1 MKIAVDAS
9 PIRPGHAAGLEA
21 FTYGLLTGM
30 AADTS
35 CDLRVN
41 VLRGTLAQWREQVPA
56 TRLAWTEVAQ
66 PLRSDNPAGQLL
78 RRWTPT
84 AIRNSLAVRTA
95 VNAVRQRSVV
105 RHTDAD
111 VTLFPFHS
119 APIGPGRSVVVLH
132 DLRHL
137 RADFHAPGYA
147 AVIRRNV
154 ARAAAIVVTWPH
166 PYQETLRLFPEAA
179 ERTVLIPTPTFQPA
193 PQRAHARPEPGLLVY
208 PSSTA
213 EHKNH
218 ATLLEAMAL
227 LPHCRL
233 ICPGPLV
240 EPEAS
245 RLLARAALPDLRG
258 RVSFPGF
265 VSLDALNALYA
276 RADAVVVPS
285 LWEAASGAMLEAF
298 SWGLPVA
305 CADVEPLLAQL
316 EFTRAD
322 AAVFRAQDPR
332 SLADAVRQLL
342 DNRERY
348 AAASRHANERL
359 AGRTWE
365 ATGRD
370 YLDVLRWAAQG
381 GSNPVPRSPFVA
393 TFDPAAVAA
402 EGEAS

>member
-1 MKIAVDAS
+1 MRVAVDAA

-30 AADTS
+30 AADDT

-41 VLRGTLAQWREQVPA
+41 VLRGTLAQWRDQVPDA
-56 TRLAWTEVAQ
+56 RIDWTEVAQ
-66 PLRSDNPAGQLL
+66 PLRSDNPTGQLL
-78 RRWTPT
+78 RRWTPRVM
-84 AIRNSLAVRTA
+84 RNSRTVRTA

-105 RHTDAD
+105 RHSDTD
-111 VTLFPFHS
+111 VTLSPVHG
-119 APIGPGRSVVVLH
+119 APIGSGTSVVVLH
-132 DLRHL
+132 DTRHL

-147 AVIRRNV
+147 AVIRENV

-166 PYQETLRLFPEAA
+166 PYRETLRLFPEAA
-179 ERTVLIPTPTFQPA
+179 ERTVLIPTPAFQPA
-193 PQRAHARPEPGLLVY
+193 PDRAQPRPEPGLLVY

-265 VSLDALNALYA
+265 VSLDELNAIYA

-298 SWGLPVA
+298 TWGLPVA
-305 CADVEPLLAQL
+305 CADVEPLRDQL
-316 EFTRAD
+316 EFNRAE
-322 AAVFRAQDPR
+322 AAVFRARDPR

-342 DNRERY
+342 DDRERY
-348 AAASRHANERL
+348 AAASRRANARL
-359 AGRTWE
+359 AGRTWA

-370 YLDVLRWAAQG
+370 YLDVLRWAAKG
-381 GSNPVPRSPFVA
+381 GSGPVPRSPFVTEA
-393 TFDPAAVAA
+393 NDAVAA
-402 EGEAS
+402 GGDGS

>member
-1 MKIAVDAS
+1 MRVAVDAA

-30 AADTS
+30 AADDS
-35 CDLRVN
+35 CELRVN
-41 VLRGTLAQWREQVPA
+41 VLRGTLDQWREQVPVA
-56 TRLAWTEVAQ
+56 RIGWTEVTQ
-66 PLRSDNPAGQLL
+66 PLRSDNPTGQLL

-84 AIRNSLAVRTA
+84 VVRNSRTVRTA

-105 RHTDAD
+105 RHADTD

-119 APIGPGRSVVVLH
+119 APIGSGPSVVVLH
-132 DLRHL
+132 DTRHL
-137 RADFHAPGYA
+137 RTEFHAPGFA
-147 AVIRRNV
+147 AVVRENV

-166 PYQETLRLFPEAA
+166 PYRETLRLFPEAA
-179 ERTVLIPTPTFQPA
+179 ERTVLIPTPAFQPA
-193 PQRAHARPEPGLLVY
+193 PERAHARPEPGLLVY

-227 LPHCRL
+227 LPDCRL

-245 RLLARAALPDLRG
+245 RLLARAAQADLRG

-265 VSLDALNALYA
+265 VSLDELNAIYA

-298 SWGLPVA
+298 TWGLPVA
-305 CADVEPLLAQL
+305 CADVEPLLDQL
-316 EFTRAD
+316 EFNHAE
-322 AAVFRAQDPR
+322 AAVFRARDPR
-332 SLADAVRQLL
+332 SLADAVRHLL
-342 DNRERY
+342 DDRERY
-348 AAASRHANERL
+348 AAASRRANDRL
-359 AGRTWE
+359 AARTWA

-370 YLDVLRWAAQG
+370 YLDVLAWAARG
-381 GSNPVPRSPFVA
+381 GSGPVPRSPFV
-393 TFDPAAVAA
+393 TAANDAA
-402 EGEAS
+402 PSGGDGP

>member
-1 MKIAVDAS
+1 MRVAVDAA

-30 AADTS
+30 AADDS
-35 CDLRVN
+35 CELRVN
-41 VLRGTLAQWREQVPA
+41 VLRGTLDQWREQVPVA
-56 TRLAWTEVAQ
+56 SIGWTEVTQ
-66 PLRSDNPAGQLL
+66 PLRSDNPTGQLL

-84 AIRNSLAVRTA
+84 VVRNSRTVRTA

-105 RHTDAD
+105 RHADTD
-111 VTLFPFHS
+111 VTLFPVHS
-119 APIGPGRSVVVLH
+119 APIGSGPSVVVLH
-132 DLRHL
+132 DTRHL
-137 RADFHAPGYA
+137 QAEFHAPGFA
-147 AVIRRNV
+147 AVVRENV

-166 PYQETLRLFPEAA
+166 PYRETLRLFPKAA
-179 ERTVLIPTPTFQPA
+179 ERTVLIPTPAFQPA
-193 PQRAHARPEPGLLVY
+193 PERAHARPEPGLLVY

-227 LPHCRL
+227 LPDCRL

-245 RLLARAALPDLRG
+245 RLLARAAQADLRG

-265 VSLDALNALYA
+265 VSLDELNAIYA

-298 SWGLPVA
+298 TWGLPVA
-305 CADVEPLLAQL
+305 CADVEPLRDQL
-316 EFTRAD
+316 EFNRAE
-322 AAVFRAQDPR
+322 AAVFRARDPR
-332 SLADAVRQLL
+332 SLADAVRHLL
-342 DNRERY
+342 DDRERY
-348 AAASRHANERL
+348 AAASRRANDRL
-359 AGRTWE
+359 VARTWA

-370 YLDVLRWAAQG
+370 YLDVLAWAARG
-381 GSNPVPRSPFVA
+381 GSGPVPRSPFV
-393 TFDPAAVAA
+393 TAANDAVPS
-402 EGEAS
+402 GGDGP

>member
-1 MKIAVDAS
+1 MKVAVDAS

-41 VLRGTLAQWREQVPA
+41 VLRGTQAQWEGQVPA
-56 TRLAWTEVAQ
+56 TRIAWTEVAQ

-78 RRWTPT
+78 RRWTPR
-84 AIRNSLAVRTA
+84 AMRNSLAVRTA

-105 RHTDAD
+105 RHSDVD
-111 VTLFPFHS
+111 VTLFPFHC
-119 APIGPGRSVVVLH
+119 APIGSGTSVVVLH

-137 RADFHAPGYA
+137 GVEFHAPGFA
-147 AVIRRNV
+147 AVIRENV

-166 PYQETLRLFPEAA
+166 PYQEALRLFPEAA

-193 PQRAHARPEPGLLVY
+193 PGRAHTRPEPGLLVY

-227 LPHCRL
+227 LPDCRL

-245 RLLARAALPDLRG
+245 RLLSRAALPDLRG

-265 VSLDALNALYA
+265 VSLDELNAIYA

-316 EFTRAD
+316 EFNRAE
-322 AAVFRAQDPR
+322 ATVFRAKDPR
-332 SLADAVRQLL
+332 SLADAVRRLL
-342 DNRERY
+342 GDRERY
-348 AAASRHANERL
+348 AAASRRANERL

-381 GSNPVPRSPFVA
+381 GSGPVPRSPFVA
-393 TFDPAAVAA
+393 AK
-402 EGEAS
+402 GEAS